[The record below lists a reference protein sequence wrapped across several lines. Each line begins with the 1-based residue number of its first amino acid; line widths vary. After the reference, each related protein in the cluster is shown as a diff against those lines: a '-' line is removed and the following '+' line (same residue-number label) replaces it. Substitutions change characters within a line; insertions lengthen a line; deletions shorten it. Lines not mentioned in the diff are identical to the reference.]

1 MNIELY
7 IISFQILAIFS
18 LVILLIYITYK
29 FVHNS
34 KTSCKEKEDKI
45 KTLKSFTHYIENY
58 NELLEIVRVFMNNVN
73 DNKQNLDYEYRKF
86 SEKLM
91 EHIVKNIKNNEE

>member
-1 MNIELY
+1 M
-7 IISFQILAIFS
+7 
-18 LVILLIYITYK
+18 
-29 FVHNS
+29 
-34 KTSCKEKEDKI
+34 
-45 KTLKSFTHYIENY
+45 KSFTHYIENY